1 MIDKDTLQG
10 VLHTWRE
17 HVLPAAD
24 ARLQHLFSS
33 AGEVLFEYAEKAES
47 NEVQTVFI
55 DGRREF
61 SVKQEEVRQLFQER
75 LQHKL
80 FDCLR
85 SSERPI
91 ALGAETLSLVS
102 KDSFERSL
110 ALQTISDQAI
120 EKHRDLYHALSLRLG
135 VVTGG
140 GPVEYEA
147 LPAGPHQLAGV
158 FEYAANPLQVK
169 RQVLLALFT
178 LFEHEVIRVSPEWH
192 EDLNE
197 TLREQGILPNIAY
210 QVKRYPDS
218 PSAEVPTKP
227 ATDDANFVASHTV
240 SGLPRWDSSRETG
253 PARHDGLQNT
263 RSAASG
269 GASATRIQNTGGISD
284 PAPRHAPGVGTGADG
299 PATPRPAPY
308 ARKATTGSMGN
319 PAQPTGNNPQLGEQ
333 MLGRIRGLLS
343 ARRASL
349 AGSGA
354 ARPDPINP
362 ASAATVAAAIQN
374 PQVTEAAPAPETGT
388 LQQGVQQIQVSRE
401 LLLRITAALRAQ
413 RKKIR
418 ELVGDDKLSHFDED
432 TIEIVGL
439 LFEEM
444 LGDELLGNVAKAL
457 LSRLHTP
464 FLKVAV
470 RDPEFL
476 TRRDH
481 PARHLFDNVI
491 EAASRWVDEK
501 DLTQGIYPRLQ
512 RVVNLIVTTKELSTS
527 LLQELDEGLTAEIEL
542 RSQRQQARE
551 AKTVESE
558 QGREKLEQAKAM
570 AAKTLAPLM
579 ATANTPQLLCD
590 FLSGPWA
597 DYLTLVHLRSNG
609 QLDGASWL
617 DAVRLARELRNLVA
631 SRLQGV
637 MPADA
642 EITNLHRAIDHCLGD
657 AVPHLQAQI
666 DRVFS
671 LFDSSQEVT
680 LATPRSTPPAPP
692 TQLDE
697 APLGDSGKELL
708 KRLPTLPSGTWVVFK
723 NHGAADQP
731 VKLSWFNDRTERF
744 LFVDQAGAKALVV
757 PLRKLAGKIDSGQAR
772 VLLTTNVSYV
782 ESSLQRALHKLKKQA

>member
-1 MIDKDTLQG
+1 VIDKDTLQG

-61 SVKQEEVRQLFQER
+61 SVKQAEMRQLFQER

-197 TLREQGILPNIAY
+197 ALREQGILPNIAY

-240 SGLPRWDSSRETG
+240 SGLPRWESNRETG
-253 PARHDGLQNT
+253 PAQHDGLQNT
-263 RSAASG
+263 RSAAG
-269 GASATRIQNTGGISD
+269 GGTSATRIHNAGGISD
-284 PAPRHAPGVGTGADG
+284 
-299 PATPRPAPY
+299 
-308 ARKATTGSMGN
+308 

-401 LLLRITAALRAQ
+401 LLLRITASLRAQ

-470 RDPEFL
+470 RDPGFL

-570 AAKTLAPLM
+570 AAKTLEPLM

-708 KRLPTLPSGTWVVFK
+708 ERLPTLPSGTWVVFK

-772 VLLTTNVSYV
+772 VLLTTNTSYV